1 MHGDVPNPK
10 QLNRSLSVLSGF
22 LLLTF
27 LLLTCSVDVAALS
40 AQDAMA
46 AHEKIA
52 LEDRYPPATK
62 CASCHPKHYR
72 EWSVSQHAYA
82 QLSPVYMAM
91 QVTINQVTSST
102 NGDFCVRCHTP
113 VGSDIEEPLALTN
126 LDRNPASRE
135 GITCITCHRVSQAYG
150 KISGRLALD
159 EGPLVAP
166 VKGPLGHGGLS
177 EILADP
183 ETYRNLSTDPS
194 NTRGKKVHAEIEH
207 FFELSSAGFCGNC
220 HDVLL
225 VNGFRLEEAFSD
237 YKTSPATDRG
247 VSCQDCHMGKVQG
260 RDDGYEEGPAAL
272 IVNADTP
279 DRKITNHYFAGPD
292 HSIIHPG
299 IFPHPLNPPR
309 NLRKKTLRDWIQ
321 FDYAAKW
328 GETDFEKR
336 EAKSTTFPAAWKTT
350 SHRKAARRLI
360 IDQCETLD
368 WARGQRLEVLRNG
381 FVLKNIES
389 SLKGKKLH
397 LSVEVGNATDGHNV
411 PTGFDAE
418 RNIFLQID
426 IRDRNGRQVF
436 LSGDRDPNG
445 DLRDTHSLYVAN
457 GDLPLDKDLFNL
469 QSKFLVQL
477 AVGGEREQVLAVN
490 KSVSSRPFIRPELR
504 PTTLYG
510 RPAGAR
516 KHRQVIAANSS
527 RMADYKFSVS
537 DVEWPLSVDVSLV
550 VQMVPVN
557 LIAAIAA
564 AGFDYE
570 MSPKAVADQIV
581 AGAETIWQR
590 QLSILPSGEIGDDI
604 AVGSDNEICTA
615 DAFKAGE
622 CKYENNV
629 CTSL

>member
-1 MHGDVPNPK
+1 MQNPIPPG
-10 QLNRSLSVLSGF
+10 NTLSVVSRL
-22 LLLTF
+22 
-27 LLLTCSVDVAALS
+27 AALAFLIFCFS
-40 AQDAMA
+40 LDAIAQSSRAAMA
-46 AHEKIA
+46 AHEEIA
-52 LEDRYPPATK
+52 LEDRFPPATK

-82 QLSPVYMAM
+82 QLSPVYMAL
-91 QVTINQVTSST
+91 QTTINLVTSST
-102 NGDFCVRCHTP
+102 NGDFCVRCHTA
-113 VGSDIEEPLALTN
+113 VGTDIEEPLALTN

-166 VKGPLGHGGLS
+166 VKGPLGNDGLS
-177 EILADP
+177 EILANP

-194 NTRGKKVHAEIEH
+194 NTRGKKVHAEVEH

-225 VNGFRLEEAFSD
+225 VDGFRLEEAFSD
-237 YKTSPATDRG
+237 YKTSPATERG

-260 RDDGYEEGPAAL
+260 RDEGYEEGPAAL
-272 IVNADTP
+272 IVSTDTP

-299 IFPHPLNPPR
+299 IFPHPINPPR
-309 NLRKKTLRDWIQ
+309 NLRKKTLRDWIK
-321 FDYAAKW
+321 FDYAAQW
-328 GETDFEKR
+328 GESDFEKN
-336 EAKSTTFPAAWKTT
+336 EGKETTFPDAWKTT

-389 SLKGKKLH
+389 SLKGDKLR

-418 RNIFLQID
+418 RNIFLKVD
-426 IRDRNGRQVF
+426 IKDRNGRQVF

-469 QSKFLVQL
+469 QSKFLVRM
-477 AVGGEREQVLAVN
+477 AVGGEREQVLPIN
-490 KSVSSRPFIRPELR
+490 KSISSRPFIRPELS

-510 RPAGAR
+510 RPVGAR
-516 KHRQVIAANSS
+516 KHRKVIAANSS
-527 RMADYKFSVS
+527 RQADYKIDVS
-537 DVEWPLSVDVSLV
+537 GVEWPLAIDVSLV

-557 LIAAIAA
+557 LIAAIAG

-570 MSPKAVADQIV
+570 MSPKSVAEQVV
-581 AGAETIWQR
+581 AGAESIWQR
-590 QLSILPSGEIGDDI
+590 QLSILPSGRVGNDI
-604 AVGSDNEICTA
+604 AMGGDGEVCTA

-622 CKYENNV
+622 CKYESNV

>member
-1 MHGDVPNPK
+1 MHWDVPNPTLLK
-10 QLNRSLSVLSGF
+10 IPSSAVSILIVLAMLCLS
-22 LLLTF
+22 
-27 LLLTCSVDVAALS
+27 CNVAAQS
-40 AQDAMA
+40 SREAMA

-62 CASCHPKHYR
+62 CASCHPRHYR

-91 QVTINQVTSST
+91 QATINLVTSST

-113 VGSDIEEPLALTN
+113 VGSDIREPLALTN

-135 GITCITCHRVSQAYG
+135 GITCITCHRVSQSYG

-166 VKGPLGHGGLS
+166 VKGPLGNEGLS
-177 EILADP
+177 KILAEP
-183 ETYRNLSTDPS
+183 ETYRNLSTDSS
-194 NTRGKKVHAEIEH
+194 NTRGKKVHAEVEP

-237 YKTSPATDRG
+237 YKTSPATERG

-260 RDDGYEEGPAAL
+260 RDEGYDEGPAAL
-272 IVNADTP
+272 IVSTDTP
-279 DRKITNHYFAGPD
+279 DRKVTNHYFAGPD
-292 HSIIHPG
+292 HSVIHPG
-299 IFPHPLNPPR
+299 IFPHPINPPR

-321 FDYAAKW
+321 FDYAAQW
-328 GETDFEKR
+328 GEATFEKK
-336 EAKSTTFPAAWKTT
+336 EARGMTFPDAWRTT

-381 FVLKNIES
+381 FVLRNIES
-389 SLKGKKLH
+389 SLKGDKLK
-397 LSVEVGNATDGHNV
+397 LSVEVGSATDGHNV

-426 IRDRNGRQVF
+426 IRDSNGRQVF

-469 QSKFLVQL
+469 QSKFLVRL
-477 AVGGEREQVLAVN
+477 AVGGEREQVLAIN

-516 KHRQVIAANSS
+516 KHRKVIAANGS
-527 RMADYKFSVS
+527 REAEYKFSVS

-557 LIAAIAA
+557 LIAAISA

-570 MSPKAVADQIV
+570 MSPRAVADQVV
-581 AGAETIWQR
+581 AGSEAIWQR
-590 QLSILPSGEIGDDI
+590 QLSISPSGAI
-604 AVGSDNEICTA
+604 AEDNRMDSDSEICTA
-615 DAFKAGE
+615 ESFKSGE
-622 CKYENNV
+622 CKYESNV